1 MFFINFKL
9 MIFIFLL
16 FPFVANSYQKSDLN
30 NSENYKLNKE
40 SDFLKLK
47 KEGKPVISDNSFSK
61 YSILGS

>member
-9 MIFIFLL
+9 MMFIFLL
-16 FPFVANSYQKSDLN
+16 FPFVANGNQKSDLN

-47 KEGKPVISDNSFSK
+47 KEGKPVIS
-61 YSILGS
+61 